1 MTNASRSSVTSGRER
16 LGGASHRFWAA
27 GVSTNFGDGLPAVAL
42 PLIAPSPRTLL
53 VAGLTVA
60 RFLPWL
66 LLAPPSGV
74 LLDRADRLRALV
86 SANTAVAATVAL
98 LTLAP
103 ATGHATVWMLCA
115 AVSYALC
122 AVLATTVVVLC
133 NVRAIIEAWDLC
145 DRAVAEQGP
154 SEQE

>member
-16 LGGASHRFWAA
+16 LGGTFHRFWAA

-53 VAGLTVA
+53 VTGLTVA

-66 LLAPPSGV
+66 LLAPPSGA

-86 SANTAVAATVAL
+86 AANTAVAATVAL

-103 ATGHATVWMLCA
+103 ATGHTTVWMLCA

-122 AVLATTVVVLC
+122 AVLVTTVVVLC
-133 NVRAIIEAWDLC
+133 SVRASIEVAELR
-145 DRAVAEQGP
+145 DRAVTEQGP
-154 SEQE
+154 TEQD